1 MCSCVYVI
9 MGVILKFETRT
20 ELETVNCMDSM
31 LGLGTFLFVCLFIFL
46 FVKGTT
52 VHYDP
57 KTLLL

>member
-1 MCSCVYVI
+1 

-52 VHYDP
+52 VHYLSLIHISEP
-57 KTLLL
+57 TRR